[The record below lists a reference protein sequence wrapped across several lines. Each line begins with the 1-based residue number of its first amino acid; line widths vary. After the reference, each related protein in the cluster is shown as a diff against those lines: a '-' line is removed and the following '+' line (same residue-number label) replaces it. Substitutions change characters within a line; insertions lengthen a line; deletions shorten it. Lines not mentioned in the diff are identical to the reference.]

1 MLTSSSAC
9 FQRVGGATELRKLI
23 SSNVMSSS
31 PSLKEGVDRANKLGS
46 RGVTPLSRSIFTPLE
61 LDMFEG
67 NNKQAWLDLKTG
79 WCHMCQEPIGGSM
92 GVHIGDRDHTNL
104 QFFLNLYAA
113 YPRPVEDGA
122 ERVLSSAEV
131 FYPHVYRYATTC
143 LSMDHLHVVDDA
155 VRRAELEAC
164 LFRLSGPSHNALTHS
179 LQGKGQFSFWYSG
192 ERIWK
197 RNVTKMVAQM
207 FPAMSAGMMTNF
219 TQKCWGRTNGDRIYD
234 AMNIQRIKRHYGWEP
249 YENKEKKAFFMR
261 QLFWEMENVEM
272 RADVSET
279 SKLLTDLAIRRMCF
293 EMIFLQSMEYMNRVQ
308 RVHQLL
314 GRPTWQ
320 ELRQLQVM

>member
-1 MLTSSSAC
+1 MLASSSSLL
-9 FQRVGGATELRKLI
+9 QRPLSSDLRKLI
-23 SSNVMSSS
+23 SSGGVLSSQ
-31 PSLKEGVDRANKLGS
+31 GARDGIDRDNKLGS
-46 RGVTPLSRSIFTPLE
+46 RGTTPWSRSMFTPLG

-67 NNKQAWLDLKTG
+67 NNKQVWLDLKTG
-79 WCHMCQEPIGGSM
+79 WCHLCQEPIGGSM

-104 QFFLNLYAA
+104 QYFLNLYAVF
-113 YPRPVEDGA
+113 PRPSGA
-122 ERVLSSAEV
+122 QQVLTSSKV
-131 FYPHVYRYATTC
+131 LFPHIHRFATSH

-155 VRRAELEAC
+155 TRRAELEAC
-164 LFRLSGPSHNALTHS
+164 LVKLCEDPYNALTHS

-219 TQKCWGRTNGDRIYD
+219 TQKCWGRTNGDRMYD

-249 YENKEKKAFFMR
+249 YQNKEKKAFFMR

-272 RADVSET
+272 RNNISET
-279 SKLLTDLAIRRMCF
+279 AKLLTDLAIRRMCF

-308 RVHQLL
+308 RVYELL

>member
-1 MLTSSSAC
+1 MLTSSNVLM
-9 FQRVGGATELRKLI
+9 QRPAVTDLRRILI
-23 SSNVMSSS
+23 ANMSSGAV
-31 PSLKEGVDRANKLGS
+31 KQEGMDRGNKLGS
-46 RGVTPLSRSIFTPLE
+46 RGVTPLSRGLFAPLG

-67 NNKQAWLDLKTG
+67 NNKQVWLDLKSG

-113 YPRPVEDGA
+113 YPRPTQNTSA
-122 ERVLSSAEV
+122 TVLTSAQV
-131 FYPHVYRYATTC
+131 LYPQLHRYATTF
-143 LSMDHLHVVDDA
+143 LSIDHLHVVDDA
-155 VRRAELEAC
+155 ARRAELEAC
-164 LFRLSGPSHNALTHS
+164 LVRLCEAPHNALTHS
-179 LQGKGQFSFWYSG
+179 LQGKGQFAFWYSG

-197 RNVTKMVAQM
+197 RNVTRMVAQM

-219 TQKCWGRTNGDRIYD
+219 TQKCWGRTNGDRLYD
-234 AMNIQRIKRHYGWEP
+234 AMNMQRIKRHYGWQP

-272 RADVSET
+272 RSGVSET
-279 SKLLTDLAIRRMCF
+279 AKLLTDLAIRRMCF

-308 RVHQLL
+308 RVHELL

-320 ELRQLQVM
+320 ELRSLQVM